1 MMKKPNPDTTD
12 APTEAAPPSSR
23 PVDRDYSEARQARDY
38 ADETPVDYAA
48 E

>member
-1 MMKKPNPDTTD
+1 MTKKPNPDTTD
-12 APTEAAPPSSR
+12 APAEAVLPPSK